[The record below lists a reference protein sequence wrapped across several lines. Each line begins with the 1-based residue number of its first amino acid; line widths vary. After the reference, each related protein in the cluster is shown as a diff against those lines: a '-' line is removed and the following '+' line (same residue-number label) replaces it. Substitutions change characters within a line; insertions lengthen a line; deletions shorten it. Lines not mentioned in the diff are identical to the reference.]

1 MKFISSILQ
10 SIILIVIVGIL
21 SYWLLGFNSAFEA
34 DQICHSTMANFD
46 SNNQNLGCD
55 HDTETH
61 QWILYEKNDESEPAK
76 VIKRFRY
83 KFL

>member
-1 MKFISSILQ
+1 MKFIS
-10 SIILIVIVGIL
+10 LIFQFIVTVVIVGMI
-21 SYWLLGFNSAFEA
+21 SYWFLGFNSAFEA
-34 DQICHSTMANFD
+34 DQLCHSTLADFD
-46 SNNQNLGCD
+46 SNNQNFGCD

-61 QWILYEKNDESEPAK
+61 QWILYEKQDVSKPAK

>member
-1 MKFISSILQ
+1 MKYITSIFQ
-10 SIILIVIVGIL
+10 SIILVVVIGIL
-21 SYWLLGFNSAFEA
+21 FYWFLGFNSAFEA
-34 DQICHSTMANFD
+34 DQLCHSTLANFD

-61 QWILYEKNDESEPAK
+61 QWILFEKNDDSQPAK

>member
-1 MKFISSILQ
+1 MKYITAIFQ
-10 SIILIVIVGIL
+10 SIFSIVILGIL
-21 SYWLLGFNSAFEA
+21 LYWLLGFNSAFEA
-34 DQICHSTMANFD
+34 DQLCHSTLATYD

-61 QWILYEKNDESEPAK
+61 QWILFEKNDVSQPAK

>member
-1 MKFISSILQ
+1 MKYIASIFQ
-10 SIILIVIVGIL
+10 SIILVVIFGIL
-21 SYWLLGFNSAFEA
+21 IYWFLGFNSAFEA
-34 DQICHSTMANFD
+34 DQLCHAKLANFD

-61 QWILYEKNDESEPAK
+61 QWILFETNNDSQPAK